1 MPNSSPNGLREVQVF
16 GRRASLFTRIALLLA
31 EELHVPWRL
40 VHIPD
45 MTSLDTAAYGGNPA
59 LKLPVL
65 RIGAEMVLGTEN
77 ICRRLAA
84 LAAAQ
89 RPVHVVWPEN
99 LPDAP
104 WRNAQELVW
113 HCSQAQ
119 VQLAMGTMISGLPAE
134 NVYFVKARTGM
145 ENSLAWLDAHLD
157 ELITGLPV
165 ERDTSLFEVSLF
177 CLMEH
182 LVFRPTVP
190 VTAYPRLEAF
200 VTTFAQR
207 DSARA
212 TLYRVEPA

>member
-1 MPNSSPNGLREVQVF
+1 MADTVEIF
-16 GRRASLFTRIALLLA
+16 GRRASLFTRIVLLFAEALR
-31 EELHVPWRL
+31 VPWRL

-65 RIGAEMVLGTEN
+65 RVGEEMVLGTEN
-77 ICRRLAA
+77 ICRRLARMA
-84 LAAAQ
+84 TAQ
-89 RPVHVVWPEN
+89 RPVQVVWPEQ
-99 LPDAP
+99 LPEAP

-119 VQLAMGTMISGLPAE
+119 VQLAMGTMIAGLPAE
-134 NVYFVKARTGM
+134 NVYFVKARGGVA
-145 ENSLAWLDAHLD
+145 NSLAWLDAHLD

-165 ERDTSLFEVSLF
+165 ERDISLFEVSLF
-177 CLMEH
+177 CLVEH

-190 VTAYPRLEAF
+190 VAPYARLEAF

-207 DSARA
+207 EAARA
-212 TLYRVEPA
+212 TTYRTDAA

>member
-1 MPNSSPNGLREVQVF
+1 MPNSSPDALPPIQVF
-16 GRRASLFTRIALLLA
+16 GRRSSLFTRIAMVFA
-31 EELHVPWRL
+31 EELRVPWRL

-45 MTSLDTAAYGGNPA
+45 MTSLDTAAYGGSPA

-65 RIGAEMVLGTEN
+65 RIGEEMVLGTEN

-84 LAAAQ
+84 LATAQ
-89 RPVHVVWPEN
+89 RPVNVVWPEQ

-104 WRNAQELVW
+104 YRNAQELVW
-113 HCSQAQ
+113 HCAQAQ

-134 NVYFVKARTGM
+134 NVYFLKARTGI

-165 ERDTSLFEVSLF
+165 ERDVSLFEVSLF

-182 LVFRPTVP
+182 LVFRPTVQVAP
-190 VTAYPRLEAF
+190 NSRLEAF
-200 VTTFAQR
+200 VTAFAQR
-207 DSARA
+207 ASARS
-212 TLYRVEPA
+212 TVYRLEP